1 MSDSLADVRQEAKNA
16 YKYWGV
22 FLEVQRRRVL
32 KHVTD
37 ASTPAAGYLPASV
50 ASVLGS
56 EELTV
61 LQSMGLPLPADL
73 DAYLLPVTTSLA
85 SSGQVSFWTGSVP
98 ELPGS
103 LGLNLVRRLPSGG
116 WERAELMRSAP
127 EDGWYLLKAA
137 EAFNAAFEAYPVD
150 VVFNAAKLWAS
161 FHDGAVVLPFV
172 TVASEI
178 IAVQQVGSTMTAS
191 TPTDESFAA
200 DEDEFRVVIESF
212 QTDDD
217 W

>member
-37 ASTPAAGYLPASV
+37 ASTTGAGYLPASV

-61 LQSMGLPLPADL
+61 LQSMGLPLPTDL
-73 DAYLLPVTTSLA
+73 DAYLLPVMTA
-85 SSGQVSFWTGSVP
+85 MANSGQVSFWTGSVP

-103 LGLNLVRRLPSGG
+103 MILNLVRHLPSAG

-127 EDGWYLLKAA
+127 EDGWYLLRAA
-137 EAFNAAFEAYPVD
+137 EAFNAALDTYGID
-150 VVFNAAKLWAS
+150 LVFNAAKLWAS
-161 FHDGAVVLPFV
+161 FHAGAVGQPFLPI
-172 TVASEI
+172 ASEVLAMKQTDSATLETGE
-178 IAVQQVGSTMTAS
+178 AVLVLVE
-191 TPTDESFAA
+191 DE
-200 DEDEFRVVIESF
+200 EEFRVVIESF
-212 QTDDD
+212 QTADD